1 MKNLEFN
8 FDDTINEIKAFKEYA
23 FEIQNNNYLST
34 VTQNEL
40 LDLYSNLERTKAN
53 LTQLKE
59 LLK

>member
-1 MKNLEFN
+1 MENLEFN

-23 FEIQNNNYLST
+23 FEIQNNNELAT
-34 VTQNEL
+34 LTQNEL
-40 LDLYSNLERTKAN
+40 LDLYSNLERTKVN

>member
-23 FEIQNNNYLST
+23 FEIQNNNDLST